1 MKIMDC
7 GLDLKAFSL
16 GEATAAERKSV
27 ESHVKS
33 CEACREELSRL
44 ELTFA
49 SLGALREEEVPKRIA
64 FVSDKVFEPTWWQ
77 RIWNSGPQLGFA
89 SAGMLAAALV
99 FHAVAVRPPAPVIQ
113 QVATA
118 APTTTTATSAQG
130 AVNED
135 QIQQRIDQAVAK
147 AVAVVEQRQ
156 QQRTAELLQAAEKRS
171 DMDRQ
176 GLLIAFEEQ
185 NKILLNR
192 VNMYQKV
199 SAGLQ

>member
-16 GEATAAERKSV
+16 GEATPAERKGV

-89 SAGMLAAALV
+89 SASMLAAALV
-99 FHAVAVRPPAPVIQ
+99 FHAVAVRPPAAPAVQ
-113 QVATA
+113 QVA
-118 APTTTTATSAQG
+118 ATVTPQAT
-130 AVNED
+130 VNEE

-147 AVAVVEQRQ
+147 AVAVVEERQ
-156 QQRTAELLQAAEKRS
+156 QKRTAELLQAAEKRS

-176 GLLIAFEEQ
+176 GLLVAFEEQ

-192 VNMYQKV
+192 VNMFQKV

>member
-1 MKIMDC
+1 MDC

-16 GEATAAERKSV
+16 GEATAAERKNV

-33 CEACREELSRL
+33 CHACREELSRL

-99 FHAVAVRPPAPVIQ
+99 FHGVAARPVVAPVIP
-113 QVATA
+113 QVASSQQPQVT
-118 APTTTTATSAQG
+118 
-130 AVNED
+130 EE
-135 QIQQRIDQAVAK
+135 QIQKRIDRAVAL
-147 AVAVVEQRQ
+147 AEERQ

-192 VNMYQKV
+192 VNMFQKV

>member
-1 MKIMDC
+1 MDC

-33 CEACREELSRL
+33 CMTCREELSRL

-77 RIWNSGPQLGFA
+77 RMWSSGPQLGFA

-99 FHAVAVRPPAPVIQ
+99 FHAVATRPVAPAVQ
-113 QVATA
+113 QVAASATPA
-118 APTTTTATSAQG
+118 ATVG
-130 AVNED
+130 EE

-147 AVAVVEQRQ
+147 AVAVVEERQ
-156 QQRTAELLQAAEKRS
+156 VKRTAELLQAAEKRS
-171 DMDRQ
+171 EMDRQ

-192 VNMYQKV
+192 VNSFQKM